1 MNDSIPLIS
10 VVMPVYNGDKYLK
23 EAIDSVL
30 NQTFKEFEFIIVND
44 GSTDK
49 TEEIIKEYSDE
60 RIKYIKQENSGI
72 GGALRKGC
80 SIASGKYIARM
91 DADDVCLPERFKVQ
105 FDFLEKNKSSVL
117 VSSSVLYIDENSRVY
132 GRSYST
138 TSNRAIK
145 NKLKRGS
152 AISHASVMMRNDIYK
167 KTVGYQDLQPLED
180 YCLWMNMSK
189 YGQLRNISFPLL
201 KYRVLANS
209 ISRSISSDSYRELIN
224 FVRKRKFVISNED
237 VAIFHELYAN
247 AKKEFAY
254 KTNSETLNS
263 IVLNTPVE
271 LKIIKFFKSI
281 GVREKLIEFVLCNLK
296 NSMIF

>member
-1 MNDSIPLIS
+1 MNDYTHLIS
-10 VVMPVYNGDKYLK
+10 VVMPVYNGEKYLN

-30 NQTFKEFEFIIVND
+30 NQTFKDFEFIIIND

-49 TEEIIKEYSDE
+49 TEEIIKGYSDK
-60 RIKYIKQENSGI
+60 RIKYIKQENTGI

-80 SIASGKYIARM
+80 NIASGKYIARM
-91 DADDVCLPERFKVQ
+91 DADDVCLPNRFKVQ
-105 FDFLEKNKSSVL
+105 FDFLEKNKYTVL
-117 VSSSVLYIDENSRVY
+117 VSSSVLYIDENSRVF

-145 NKLKRGS
+145 NKLKRGCS
-152 AISHASVMMRNDIYK
+152 AISHPSLMMRNDIYK

-180 YCLWMNMSK
+180 YCLWVNMSK

-201 KYRVLANS
+201 KYRVLSNS
-209 ISRSISSDSYRELIN
+209 ISRSISTDRRKELRN
-224 FVRKRKFVISNED
+224 FIRKREFVLSNED
-237 VAIFHELYAN
+237 IAIFRELYAN

-254 KTNSETLNS
+254 KTNSETLNG
-263 IVLNTPVE
+263 IVLNTSFE
-271 LKIIKFFKSI
+271 LKIIKFFRSI

-296 NSMIF
+296 NL